1 MGEIFRRAGFILA
14 LGLALAVA
22 LSTGCK
28 KKEGPVTLRC
38 IGWGGIEE
46 AQIIQ
51 QAVDEFRKIHPT
63 VEVRLERAPFGEYI
77 TKILTQFSAD
87 NAPDVMAVNAE
98 QMVSFASRDI
108 FVDLMPYV
116 DKDASVKLFDFY
128 PEAIDHYTV
137 NGVLTALPRDIAP
150 VAVIYYN
157 KKKFDEAGLPY
168 PKDDWTE
175 ADFLKTAQKLTK
187 KTGKQGITQ
196 FGYVEDWGVAWDL
209 WVYMHGGSWVDNV
222 QKPTVCTLDSPQAI
236 EGVQFRS
243 DLIHK
248 YRVAPS
254 PANITAMGGMGNS
267 DLFMNGT
274 AAMFFSGIWKTPTF
288 RQIKDFEWDV
298 VETPLGT
305 NGQHAFPMS
314 AAGYSILK
322 TSKNPALAYELVK
335 YLSGETGQKLMA
347 ATGLTQPALKTLADS
362 PAFLDGQ
369 PPKSKGFLVDAVQ
382 YGRFQ
387 PYDPNLNEWKAM
399 VDSALDRV
407 WNGDETAESALKK
420 VTAVIN
426 EKFYKKPDS
435 TPQP

>member
-1 MGEIFRRAGFILA
+1 MKKIIWNAGIAMFLA
-14 LGLALAVA
+14 LCLTAVVT
-22 LSTGCK
+22 SGCK
-28 KKEGPVTLRC
+28 GKQGPVTLRC

-51 QAVDEFRKIHPT
+51 QAVDEFRKIHPN
-63 VEVRLERAPFGEYI
+63 VQVRLERAPFGEYI
-77 TKILTQFSAD
+77 TKVLTQFSAGI
-87 NAPDVMAVNAE
+87 APDVMAINAE

-108 FVDLMPYV
+108 FVDLKPYV
-116 DKDASVKLFDFY
+116 DKDASIKLFDFY
-128 PEAIDHYTV
+128 PEAIEHYTV

-157 KKKFDEAGLPY
+157 KKKFDEAGLAY

-175 ADFLKTAQKLTK
+175 EQFLQTAQKLTK
-187 KTGKQGITQ
+187 RAAKGRTAQ

-209 WVYMHGGSWVDNV
+209 WVYMHGGSWVDDV
-222 QKPTVCTLDSPQAI
+222 QKPTLCTLDSPAAI
-236 EGVQFRS
+236 EGVQFRA

-248 YRVAPS
+248 YHVAPS

-274 AAMFFSGIWKTPTF
+274 TAMFFSGIWKTPTF

-298 VETPLGT
+298 VETPLGPK
-305 NGQHAFPMS
+305 GLRAFPMS
-314 AAGYSILK
+314 AAGYGILK
-322 TSKNPALAYELVK
+322 TSKNPELAYELVK

-347 ATGLTQPALKTLADS
+347 ATGLTQPALKTLAES
-362 PAFLDGQ
+362 PVFLDGQ
-369 PPKSKGFLVDAVQ
+369 PPKSKGFLVDAVKD
-382 YGRFQ
+382 GHFQ
-387 PYDPNLNEWKAM
+387 PFDPNLNEWKAM

-420 VTAVIN
+420 VTALIN
-426 EKFYKKPDS
+426 EKFYKKQDN
-435 TPQP
+435 TQK